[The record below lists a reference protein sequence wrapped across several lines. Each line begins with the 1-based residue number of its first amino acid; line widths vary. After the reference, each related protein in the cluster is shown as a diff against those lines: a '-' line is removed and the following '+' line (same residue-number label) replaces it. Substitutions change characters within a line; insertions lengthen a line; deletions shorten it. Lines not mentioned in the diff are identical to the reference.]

1 MFYYIAVQFYKP
13 NLIVM
18 KKLFTLLLAS
28 LCVLVHSFASPKADK
43 TISNEKSEKVVL
55 KKAVKETVYI
65 HLEVDTKASY
75 KREFASKPAI
85 KPKTRQTIKAPIDV
99 AASFVM
105 NRQEYIILVEKDNTT
120 NTNLINVLF
129 YLDSKPIPN
138 SNWAKETKTA

>member
-1 MFYYIAVQFYKP
+1 
-13 NLIVM
+13 M

-28 LCVLVHSFASPKADK
+28 LFVLVHSFASPKAVE
-43 TISNEKSEKVVL
+43 TISYEKSEKVVL
-55 KKAVKETVYI
+55 KKAEKENVCI
-65 HLEVDTKASY
+65 HLEVDSKASY
-75 KREFASKPAI
+75 KREFASKSAI

-99 AASFVM
+99 AASFVL

-138 SNWAKETKTA
+138 ANWTKETKTA

>member
-1 MFYYIAVQFYKP
+1 
-13 NLIVM
+13 M

-28 LCVLVHSFASPKADK
+28 LFVLVHSFASPKAVE
-43 TISNEKSEKVVL
+43 TISYEKSEKVVL
-55 KKAVKETVYI
+55 KKAEKENVCIY
-65 HLEVDTKASY
+65 LEVDTKASY

-99 AASFVM
+99 AASFVL

-120 NTNLINVLF
+120 SNDSYSVLF

-138 SNWAKETKTA
+138 TNWAKETKTA